1 MENKRTPIWIA
12 KTRKTAVLSI
22 AAILLAWNAN
32 AAEMAGVVFNEK
44 YEDNGIKMTLQGL
57 GQKNVLLF
65 KAFVASFYRDDT
77 VNEEELGKFPKRIEV
92 EYFVNIPGIKLNN
105 FTVDSI
111 KDNINEDEF
120 ASLKNEIELMRNYFV
135 DLKPG
140 DRFSLTYLPGVGT
153 QFAHNGRITGII
165 EGSEFAR
172 ALFSVWIGD
181 KPFDSALKKQILTKD
196 KSKSNKQNDLAM
208 LSKS

>member
-12 KTRKTAVLSI
+12 KTRKTAVLSL

-111 KDNINEDEF
+111 KDNINEVEF
-120 ASLKNEIELMRNYFV
+120 ASLKKEIGLMRNY
-135 DLKPG
+135 
-140 DRFSLTYLPGVGT
+140 YLPGVGT
-153 QFAHNGRITGII
+153 QFAHNGRVTGII

-172 ALFSVWIGD
+172 ALFSVWIGE

-196 KSKSNKQNDLAM
+196 KSKSNKQNELAM